1 MLSFRFKLL
10 FAMMLVVAGA
20 TGTALYVS
28 QQKVKETYANLFEQQ
43 SRAQIKNFTAL
54 QETRLGF
61 VQEKCLDLVN
71 KSVRLRAAL
80 QAALEEGDA
89 ESVNLL
95 YTRAEDELRD
105 VRSDAAFVFYDSKGR
120 VLLESKPGT
129 RFNPIAGRTTFQ
141 KQLALIGR
149 DLSGR
154 EPQQVGMIAGE
165 TSDGLWQLQ
174 EIIVTKIIDPVTHEP
189 LGALLLA
196 FPVPDLVSGENH
208 HPARETSTKDTRAAP
223 PSGQPASTIK
233 FGIWLDGRIYS
244 RADAIPGPL
253 HAGLAQQLSESQRAG
268 KTDFLIW
275 PDRDPHRVFFQP
287 LNPGSGLPPAFQVC
301 LYSLAEA
308 RAVQKEMQTRILT
321 FGGFTLLGALVIS
334 LFLAHGLSVPLRELV
349 AGTNEIQRGNF
360 AVKVRVRGR
369 DDIGRLAAS
378 FNEMADGLALKEKYR
393 TVLNLVADEQVARQ
407 LIENRAVLGGELRE
421 VSVLFCDIRGFT
433 SLTQTMPP
441 EKVIDMLNEHMTTL
455 TRVVKRHQGVLDK
468 FVGDSLMA
476 IFGAPVSHGNDALN
490 AATCALDLI
499 LERDQLNITSSHQ
512 LSIGVGIA
520 TGKMVA
526 GCMGSTDRLN
536 YTVLG
541 ERVNLAA
548 RLCGHAD
555 PGQALID
562 QTTRERLGDAITVRA
577 LPALNLKGFSEHIPA
592 YELHAAGNTTLLV
605 RAAIKT
611 AAPAS

>member
-61 VQEKCLDLVN
+61 VKEKCLDLVN

-89 ESVNLL
+89 ESINLL
-95 YTRAEDELRD
+95 YTRAEDEMRD
-105 VRSDAAFVFYDSKGR
+105 VRSDAAFVFYDAKGR
-120 VLLESKPGT
+120 VFLPTKPGA
-129 RFNPIAGRTTFQ
+129 RFNRPAGQTAFQ

-149 DLSGR
+149 EMSGR
-154 EPQQVGMIAGE
+154 EQQQVGMIAGE
-165 TSDGLWQLQ
+165 TADGLWQLQ
-174 EIIVTKIIDPVTHEP
+174 EIIVTKVIDPVTHEA

-196 FPVPDLVSGENH
+196 FPVPDLWSGENNKPSREISTNDAGITS
-208 HPARETSTKDTRAAP
+208 PAGP
-223 PSGQPASTIK
+223 PTATIK
-233 FGIWLDGRIYS
+233 FGIWLDGRIYA
-244 RADAIPGPL
+244 RADAIPGEF
-253 HAGLAQQLSESQRAG
+253 HADLARQLSDSQRGG

-275 PDRDPHRVFFQP
+275 ADRDPHRVFFQA
-287 LNPGSGLPPAFQVC
+287 LNPGSGLPAAFQVC
-301 LYSLAEA
+301 LYSLAES

-321 FGGFTLLGALVIS
+321 FGGLTLLGALVIS
-334 LFLAHGLSVPLRELV
+334 LVLSHGLSVPLRELV

-369 DDIGRLAAS
+369 DDIGQLAAS

-433 SLTQTMPP
+433 TLTQTMPP
-441 EKVIDMLNEHMTTL
+441 EKVIDMLNEHMTAL
-455 TRVVKRHQGVLDK
+455 TRVVKRHHGVLDK

-476 IFGAPVSHGNDALN
+476 IFGAPVSHENDALH

-499 LERDQLNITSSHQ
+499 LERERLNVTSPHQ
-512 LSIGVGIA
+512 LRIGIGIA

-548 RLCGHAD
+548 RLCSHAD

-562 QTTRERLGDAITVRA
+562 QTTRERLGDAITVRP
-577 LPALNLKGFSEHIPA
+577 LPALNLKGFSDHIQA

-605 RAAIKT
+605 RAEIQT